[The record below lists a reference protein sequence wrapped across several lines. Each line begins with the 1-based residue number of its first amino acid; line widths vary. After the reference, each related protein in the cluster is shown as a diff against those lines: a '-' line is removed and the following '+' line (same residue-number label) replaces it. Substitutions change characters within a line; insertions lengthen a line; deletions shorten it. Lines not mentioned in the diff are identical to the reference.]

1 MNDEF
6 ITKGDHA
13 SDAIRPW
20 PTETGEL
27 WHGNKG
33 PRDSSADMSASAR
46 VFGLTK

>member
-6 ITKGDHA
+6 ITTGDYA

-33 PRDSSADMSASAR
+33 PRGISVGMSASSR